1 MAALDKRGAEL
12 RAKQEARRRQQRWRS
27 FPSAEARQA
36 AMEAEAMPLRE
47 AVAKKAELER
57 AARAQLAQQEQEQA
71 ALERSTQ
78 ERAAK
83 KAELGARKTALQ
95 TQLQAVRGA
104 LEGVVGERKRL
115 WRENEDSA
123 AAIESVTAAAAKE
136 RRELG
141 RLVRTGGRL
150 MSRCRGTC
158 GAGWR
163 R

>member
-1 MAALDKRGAEL
+1 
-12 RAKQEARRRQQRWRS
+12 
-27 FPSAEARQA
+27 
-36 AMEAEAMPLRE
+36 MEAEVQPLRE

-57 AARAQLAQQEQEQA
+57 AAREQLAQQEQEQA

-95 TQLQAVRGA
+95 AQLQAVRGA
-104 LEGVVGERKRL
+104 LEDVVGERKRL
-115 WRENEDSA
+115 WRENEDCA

-141 RLVRTGGRL
+141 RLVRAGGGL
-150 MSRCRGTC
+150 MSRCPETC
-158 GAGWR
+158 GADWRHWPRWRVRRVRRRWR
-163 R
+163 RAWCWARWRRCSGRSRTSS